1 METNR
6 QPNQQVTGNLKPN
19 HLATGAAYF
28 FSGARLMFHPG
39 LRRYLIVPLTINCLL
54 FFGLTYLLF
63 SYIDSFLQWDFNL
76 PAWMEFL
83 EKTLRWVAWIL
94 VVVILVILYGYTFNI
109 ITNIIAAPFYG
120 LLAQKTE
127 ELVQGTR
134 PADEPLHQLIPR
146 VTARE
151 IQKLLYFIIRGVIV
165 FLCLILL
172 GTIPLLNLAVP
183 VVGALWTA
191 WSMAIQYSDYPADNH
206 QVSFSRL
213 RKKLRKSPYS
223 SVGFGGTVMGISM
236 IPVLNIVAMPAA
248 VTGGTLFWLH
258 DLQHSGRV
266 SQRAD

>member
-6 QPNQQVTGNLKPN
+6 QISQLVAGDLGTN

-39 LRRYLIVPLTINCLL
+39 LRPYLIVPLVINCLL

-63 SYIDSFLQWDFNL
+63 SYLDSFMQWDFNL
-76 PAWMEFL
+76 PAWLEFL

-94 VVVILVILYGYTFNI
+94 IVVILVITYGYTFNI

-127 ELVQGTR
+127 ELVQGTL
-134 PADEPLHQLIPR
+134 PADEPLHRLIPR

-172 GTIPLLNLAVP
+172 GTIPLLNLAIP

-223 SVGFGGTVMGISM
+223 SIGFGGTVMGISM
-236 IPVLNIVAMPAA
+236 IPVLNIIAMPAA

-258 DLQHSGRV
+258 ELQHIGRAG
-266 SQRAD
+266 QHPH